1 MIVRSCTLLKRALLG
16 SLLAISLST
25 MACADFQITTPDQMV
40 EVSKTKDT
48 AADYV
53 AMTHH
58 GVVMRAQTFE
68 VGESRS
74 ADAPPA
80 SLEFWE
86 QAVMER
92 MRTRGGYAL
101 LSTSE
106 VQAASGEEGL
116 RFEFG
121 RDQNGAPYRYT
132 VALFITGERI
142 HLIEAGGRQDR
153 YEEASAAI
161 DQALESYVIKR

>member
-1 MIVRSCTLLKRALLG
+1 MMFRSYTLLKRALLG
-16 SLLAISLST
+16 SLLAISLSA
-25 MACADFQITTPDQMV
+25 MACADFRITTPDQMV
-40 EVSKTKDT
+40 EVSKTRNT

-68 VGESRS
+68 VGESRG

-80 SLEFWE
+80 SLDFWE

-101 LSTSE
+101 LEKSQT
-106 VQAASGEEGL
+106 QAASGEQGL
-116 RFEFG
+116 RLEFG

-132 VALFITGERI
+132 VALFVTEKRI

-153 YEEASAAI
+153 YEEATEAI
-161 DQALESYVIKR
+161 DQALESYLIKR

>member
-1 MIVRSCTLLKRALLG
+1 MITLMRRLLQTALI
-16 SLLAISLST
+16 AAALST
-25 MACADFQITTPDQMV
+25 AACADFQITTPDQMV
-40 EVSKTKDT
+40 EVSKTRDT

-58 GVVMRAQTFE
+58 GVIMRAQTFE

-80 SLEFWE
+80 SLDFWE
-86 QAVMER
+86 KALMER

-101 LSTSE
+101 LE
-106 VQAASGEEGL
+106 KAPIQAATGEEGR

-121 RDQNGAPYRYT
+121 RDQNGSPYLYT
-132 VALFITGERI
+132 VALFVTEERI
-142 HLIEAGGRQDR
+142 HLIEAGGRKDR
-153 YEEASAAI
+153 VEEAKDAI
-161 DQALESYVIKR
+161 EEALASYVIKR

>member
-1 MIVRSCTLLKRALLG
+1 MRRLLHAALL
-16 SLLAISLST
+16 ATALST
-25 MACADFQITTPDQMV
+25 VACADFHITTPDQMV

-53 AMTHH
+53 AMTHN

-80 SLEFWE
+80 SLAFWE

-132 VALFITGERI
+132 LALFVTEKRI

-161 DQALESYVIKR
+161 DDALASYQIKR

>member
-1 MIVRSCTLLKRALLG
+1 MNALMNRLLKLALLG
-16 SLLAISLST
+16 GVLAVS
-25 MACADFQITTPDQMV
+25 ACADFQITTPDQMV
-40 EVSKTKDT
+40 EVSQNKDT
-48 AADYV
+48 VADYV

-58 GVVMRAQTFE
+58 GVVMRAHTFE

-74 ADAPPA
+74 DDAPPA

-86 QAVMER
+86 QAVLER

-101 LSTSE
+101 LEQSPIS
-106 VQAASGEEGL
+106 AATGEEGV

-132 VALFITGERI
+132 VGLFITEERI
-142 HLIEAGGRQDR
+142 HLIEAGGRKDR
-153 YEEASAAI
+153 YEEASASI
-161 DQALESYVIKR
+161 DQALESYAIQR

>member
-1 MIVRSCTLLKRALLG
+1 MITLMRRLLQTALI
-16 SLLAISLST
+16 AAALST
-25 MACADFQITTPDQMV
+25 AACADFKITTPDQMV
-40 EVSKTKDT
+40 EVSKTKNT

-68 VGESRS
+68 VGESRG

-101 LSTSE
+101 LEKSDIE
-106 VQAASGEEGL
+106 AASGEKGL

-132 VALFITGERI
+132 VALFATDKRI

-153 YEEASAAI
+153 YDEATEAI